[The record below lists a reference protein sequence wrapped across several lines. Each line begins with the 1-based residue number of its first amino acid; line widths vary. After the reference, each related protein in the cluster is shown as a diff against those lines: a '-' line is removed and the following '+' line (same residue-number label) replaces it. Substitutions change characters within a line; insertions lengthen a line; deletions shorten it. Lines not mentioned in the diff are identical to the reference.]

1 MEGASQQLHII
12 SMAIVSEVISQLIL
26 SVHMKGFTRALSSWG
41 HRLSG

>member
-26 SVHMKGFTRALSSWG
+26 SVHMKGFTRALSKWG